1 MLTGRFEEAWN
12 ESDAIATRNGPDPNR
27 LWDGLPFT
35 GKRVVIRCLHGY
47 GDAIQFLR
55 YSRLVRREAASVTV
69 QTDPQLVWLFHGV
82 PFLDRVT
89 TWTDGA
95 GLRTHDWDQ
104 QIEVM
109 ELPRAFHTTVA
120 TIPNETPYLWVD
132 PRYGAESQLALGPS
146 LKPRIGL
153 LWEGGEW
160 NPARNIP
167 LGELDALLEN
177 PTVDFYSFQRG
188 PGRAEL
194 LSHRLGRRIRDLSGE
209 SPDVVHFAAD
219 LLNMDLL
226 ITVDTMAAHLA
237 GALGKAVWVLL
248 PYEAD
253 WRWMLD
259 RCDTPWYP
267 TMRLFRQRVRQD
279 WRWPVQQ
286 VVEELKTFARSS
298 SEERGKRALTD
309 RPQTRR

>member
-1 MLTGRFEEAWN
+1 
-12 ESDAIATRNGPDPNR
+12 
-27 LWDGLPFT
+27 
-35 GKRVVIRCLHGY
+35 
-47 GDAIQFLR
+47 
-55 YSRLVRREAASVTV
+55 
-69 QTDPQLVWLFHGV
+69 
-82 PFLDRVT
+82 
-89 TWTDGA
+89 
-95 GLRTHDWDQ
+95 
-104 QIEVM
+104 
-109 ELPRAFHTTVA
+109 
-120 TIPNETPYLWVD
+120 
-132 PRYGAESQLALGPS
+132 
-146 LKPRIGL
+146 

-160 NPARNIP
+160 NLARNVP
-167 LGELDALLEN
+167 LGELEVLLEN
-177 PTVDFYSFQRG
+177 PAVEFYSFQRG

-209 SPDVVHFAAD
+209 SPHVVHFAAD

-286 VVEELKTFARSS
+286 VIEELETFARSCES
-298 SEERGKRALTD
+298 G
-309 RPQTRR
+309 